1 MAPRPRKL
9 SRRQKL
15 IAFAPALVVGCMTVF
30 VASGAS
36 LVPGATASQ
45 VNITGSVNGS
55 ISTDATMTGCAAT
68 ENLANFATSYAQT
81 PACTVTFAANYA
93 SGAEIQYEDTA
104 VAQPAFFCSDG
115 VVGAGGTRD
124 CSVAANRVEN
134 VAANSAITNDTL
146 GLGLTAVGG
155 TGIVPTAGAGVEAA
169 QAAAAGTAMWYPITD
184 ADRELCFTA
193 APTTNSTCTFVIG
206 ADGDAATGS
215 GDYTGQ
221 IDLSTVQN

>member
-15 IAFAPALVVGCMTVF
+15 IAFAPALVVGCMTAYI
-30 VASGAS
+30 ASGAS
-36 LVPGATASQ
+36 VVSGATAST
-45 VNITGSVNGS
+45 VNITGAVNGS

-68 ENLANFATSYAQT
+68 ENLANFHTAFAQT

-115 VVGAGGTRD
+115 VVGAGGVRD

-134 VAANSAITNDTL
+134 VGANQPITNDTI
-146 GLGLTAVGG
+146 GLCLTALGG
-155 TGIVPTAGAGVEAA
+155 TGVVPTAGTDVEAP

-184 ADRELCFTA
+184 ADRELCFTT

-221 IDLSTVQN
+221 IDLSTAQH